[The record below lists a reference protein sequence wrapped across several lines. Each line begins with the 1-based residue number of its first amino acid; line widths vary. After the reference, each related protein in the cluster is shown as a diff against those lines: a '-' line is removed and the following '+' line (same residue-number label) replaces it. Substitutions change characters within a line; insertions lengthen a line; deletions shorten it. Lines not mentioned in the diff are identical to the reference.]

1 MAVSKMKKLSVL
13 TNRENLRALVARLCA
28 LRCVELSEEALGSE
42 ADGTALESGGDPV
55 AKSALERDIAA
66 LTDAL
71 AVLHKYA
78 KETKSLL
85 DPKTCADVMRF
96 DDTPEYAAARSL
108 PRRASVYLSLG
119 RREPQTKHPLM
130 ARVGEETQRQY
141 ERLQCDPNAE
151 NIAFHW
157 NDGGHFS
164 DPAGRMAAGFAWLAD
179 AVK

>member
-108 PRRASVYLSLG
+108 LAAEVLNCLEEKLESV
-119 RREPQTKHPLM
+119 
-130 ARVGEETQRQY
+130 
-141 ERLQCDPNAE
+141 
-151 NIAFHW
+151 
-157 NDGGHFS
+157 FS
-164 DPAGRMAAGFAWLAD
+164 FNKACNCCCP
-179 AVK
+179 